1 VYCLCPSVF
10 CSAHPFSSLI
20 HRRHIKPTAQANNRG
35 VCHAQQHRPMIALR
49 DLDYALSLFP
59 ALPHA
64 TFNRAH
70 VHLILADVWSALVDI
85 RTEQRVNASAYLGML
100 CQCAFNRQHPTKSQ
114 SNKSFVFTHKNELS
128 VSATFS
134 HSQR

>member
-1 VYCLCPSVF
+1 MV
-10 CSAHPFSSLI
+10 
-20 HRRHIKPTAQANNRG
+20 
-35 VCHAQQHRPMIALR
+35 ALR

-85 RTEQRVNASAYLGML
+85 RTEQRVNASAYLGMM
-100 CQCAFNRQHPTKSQ
+100 CQCAFNHQHTQPTASLCNQ
-114 SNKSFVFTHKNELS
+114 SFTL
-128 VSATFS
+128 T
-134 HSQR
+134 R